1 MPSAETELLA
11 ERSCAASSANC
22 ETIELGEMSASRRSS
37 IWPLLSTSAA
47 RTWEPETLIP
57 MKFVPGVVIANSLS
71 GRIRR
76 VERSIDEG
84 FGAVKLLIPRV
95 ECGRDEE
102 NRMQIRTILLPTDF
116 SECGNYALSYAASL
130 ARTFRAS
137 IICINVIEPIVP
149 TVGYSGMTEP
159 LPIADIAEQLE
170 DSAERELPKL
180 AECEEC
186 SGLEVE
192 ELVVHGEAASEIV
205 RVARERGVDLIVIS
219 SHGRTGLGRIIFG
232 STAESVVRHAP
243 CPVLV
248 VKPPQEEETNSQ

>member
-1 MPSAETELLA
+1 MEI
-11 ERSCAASSANC
+11 RS
-22 ETIELGEMSASRRSS
+22 
-37 IWPLLSTSAA
+37 
-47 RTWEPETLIP
+47 
-57 MKFVPGVVIANSLS
+57 
-71 GRIRR
+71 
-76 VERSIDEG
+76 
-84 FGAVKLLIPRV
+84 
-95 ECGRDEE
+95 
-102 NRMQIRTILLPTDF
+102 ILLPTDF

-137 IICINVIEPIVP
+137 IICLNVIEPIVP

-159 LPIADIAEQLE
+159 LPIDITEQLE

-180 AECEEC
+180 AECDDC

-205 RVARERGVDLIVIS
+205 RVAAERKVDLIVIS
-219 SHGRTGLGRIIFG
+219 SHGRTGLGRILFG

-248 VKPPQEEETNSQ
+248 VKPPPPEEVT